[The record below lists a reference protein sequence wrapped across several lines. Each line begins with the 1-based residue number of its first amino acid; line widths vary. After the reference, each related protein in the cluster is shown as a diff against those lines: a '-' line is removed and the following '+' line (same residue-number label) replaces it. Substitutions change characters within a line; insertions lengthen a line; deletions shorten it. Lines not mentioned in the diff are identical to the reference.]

1 MDERSVLLHH
11 VEDLCR
17 RSQDQC
23 MQVHTCF
30 LTGGELAAAQRVV
43 KGYPD
48 VEGVVAGGF
57 AECDR
62 NMLCIFPS
70 FLPFQADAVPLDL
83 LKITLRS
90 QDQLSHRDYLGSLL
104 GLGVHRERIG
114 DIYCFP
120 GHAFAAVDRSISGYL
135 ASQLEKVGRCGVQ
148 EVRIVSADEAQIR
161 REYEEITDTIPSP
174 RLDCVVA
181 GVARLPRARAQE
193 LIHGGLV
200 EVDHVCRTK
209 NDQEVASGHVLSIR
223 GHGRYIIDDMSRMT
237 RKGRLVLRARKYK

>member
-1 MDERSVLLHH
+1 MDEMSVLLHR

-48 VEGVVAGGF
+48 VEGVSVGGF

-70 FLPFQADAVPLDL
+70 FLPFQADEVPLDI

-90 QDQLSHRDYLGSLL
+90 QDRLSHRDYLGSLL

-120 GHAFAAVDRSISGYL
+120 GHAFAAVDHSIAAYL
-135 ASQLEKVGRCGVQ
+135 ASQLEKVGRCSVQ
-148 EVRIVSADEAQIR
+148 EVCTVSADEVCIQ
-161 REYEEITDTIPSP
+161 REYEDITDTIPSP

-181 GVARLPRARAQE
+181 SVAKMPRAKAQE
-193 LIHGGLV
+193 LIHSGLV
-200 EVDHVCRTK
+200 EVDHICRTK

-223 GHGRYIIDDMSRMT
+223 GRGRYIIDDMSQMT